1 MTDASFD
8 TSPRTPPPPVYA
20 DDQLTLPVV
29 VYVLY
34 LIGVFTGGLACL
46 AGVVLAYLLKG
57 DAGPRARSHYVFL
70 INTFWLALIAL
81 ALACVLAIAGVP
93 LMLLGGMGV
102 PLFILAGLLGA
113 GATIWFAVRC
123 LLGLVR
129 AAQGQAY
136 PDPRTWLA

>member
-8 TSPRTPPPPVYA
+8 AAPRTPPPPVYS
-20 DDQLTLPVV
+20 DETLTLPVV
-29 VYVLY
+29 VYALY
-34 LIGVFTGGLACL
+34 LVGVFTGGFTCL
-46 AGVVLAYLLKG
+46 AGLVLAYVLRG

-70 INTFWLALIAL
+70 INTFWLALIVL
-81 ALACVLAIAGVP
+81 ALACVLAVAGLP
-93 LMLLGGMGV
+93 LMLLGGGGLV
-102 PLFILAGLLGA
+102 LFMLAGLLGA
-113 GATIWFAVRC
+113 GVTVWFAVRC